1 VSTSQHPGGTAA
13 PVPKPRNPGQLP
25 ASKPGPAAVADGP
38 FLEVTDLAVTYRS
51 RRGRRSQRQI
61 RAVDGVSFALGR
73 GEILALVGESGCGK
87 TSIVRAIARL
97 EEASAGQILFRGRN
111 IAHARRRALR
121 ELRRE
126 IQVVF
131 QDPFESLDP
140 RLTAFDTVEESLLVH
155 RLGGDTKQRHER
167 VLDAMRQVGLH
178 PAQEIA
184 RRYPHQMSGGQRQRL
199 VIAGAMVLGPELL
212 IADEPVSMLDVS
224 LRAGVLRV
232 MLDLRDR
239 QGISI
244 LFVTHDLSLA
254 WVVADRVA
262 VIYLGRIVE
271 VGIADEIIKSPLHPY
286 TRALVS
292 VIPVPEAGRRGGRTL
307 LRGEAPNAAHVP
319 EGCRFHPRCPLYREL
334 GEPTRCRTDDPA
346 LDDRAAGHAAA
357 CHFAKGPG

>member
-1 VSTSQHPGGTAA
+1 VSTAQHPGGTAT
-13 PVPKPRNPGQLP
+13 PVPKPRDPEPLP
-25 ASKPGPAAVADGP
+25 ASGAEPAAVPDEP
-38 FLEVTDLAVTYRS
+38 LLEVTDLAVTYRS
-51 RRGRRSQRQI
+51 RRGRRSRRQI
-61 RAVDGVSFALGR
+61 RAVDGVSFALRR

-97 EEASAGQILFRGRN
+97 EAASAGQILFRGQN
-111 IAHARRRALR
+111 IALARRRALR
-121 ELRRE
+121 QLRRK

-155 RLGGDTKQRHER
+155 RLGGDTRQRHEH

-178 PAQEIA
+178 PAPEIA

-212 IADEPVSMLDVS
+212 MADEPVSMLDVS

-232 MLDLRDR
+232 MMDLRES

-262 VIYLGRIVE
+262 VVYLGRIVE
-271 VGIADEIIKSPLHPY
+271 VGTADEIIKSPLHPY

-292 VIPVPEAGRRGGRTL
+292 VIPVPEAGRRAGRIL

-334 GEPTRCRTDDPA
+334 GEPGQCRTADPT
-346 LDDRAAGHAAA
+346 LTGRATGHAVA
-357 CHFAKGPG
+357 CHFAKGQS

>member
-1 VSTSQHPGGTAA
+1 VTSGG
-13 PVPKPRNPGQLP
+13 PL
-25 ASKPGPAAVADGP
+25 
-38 FLEVTDLAVTYRS
+38 LEVTDLAVTFRS

-61 RAVDGVSFALGR
+61 RAVDGVSFALR
-73 GEILALVGESGCGK
+73 QGEILALVGESGCGK

-97 EEASAGQILFRGRN
+97 EETSAGQVLFRGQN
-111 IAHARRRALR
+111 IAHARRQVLR
-121 ELRRE
+121 DLRRE

-155 RLGGDTKQRHER
+155 RLGGDKSQRR
-167 VLDAMRQVGLH
+167 DLVLDAMRQVGLH
-178 PAQEIA
+178 PAAEIS

-199 VIAGAMVLGPELL
+199 VIAGAMVLGPDLL

-232 MLDLRDR
+232 MMDLREGR
-239 QGISI
+239 GISV

-254 WVVADRVA
+254 WVIADRVA
-262 VIYLGRIVE
+262 VVYLGRIVE
-271 VGIADEIIKSPLHPY
+271 VGTADEIIKSPLHPY

-292 VIPVPEAGRRGGRTL
+292 VIPVPEAGQRDGRIL

-319 EGCRFHPRCPLYREL
+319 DGCRFHPRCPLYREL
-334 GEPTRCRTDDPA
+334 GQPDRCRTADPA
-346 LDDRAAGHAAA
+346 LTDDATGHAVA
-357 CHFAKGPG
+357 CHFAKGQS